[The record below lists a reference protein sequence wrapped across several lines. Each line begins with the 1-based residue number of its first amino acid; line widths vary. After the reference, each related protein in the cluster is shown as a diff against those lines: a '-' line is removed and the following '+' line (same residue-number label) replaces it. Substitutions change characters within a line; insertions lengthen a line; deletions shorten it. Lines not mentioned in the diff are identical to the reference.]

1 MGEKK
6 ILVARTAGFCFGVKR
21 AVEKVYEQVSMG
33 KQNIYTYG
41 PIIHNEEVVTDLEKK
56 GVRVLENEQELKD
69 LMEGTVV
76 IRSHGVPKEIYE
88 VIEEKGLEC
97 VDATCP
103 FVRKIHKIVER
114 ESKAGRSEERR

>member
-1 MGEKK
+1 M
-6 ILVARTAGFCFGVKR
+6 
-21 AVEKVYEQVSMG
+21 
-33 KQNIYTYG
+33 
-41 PIIHNEEVVTDLEKK
+41 
-56 GVRVLENEQELKD
+56 
-69 LMEGTVV
+69 

-114 ESKAGRSEERR
+114 ESKAGRHIIIVGNDTHPEVEGIKGWCEGCLLYTSTDRKSFDLQ